1 MNEYSLAKVQK
12 KLLIPVDTLFAL
24 ALALTLTLSF
34 TLTVPFTLCTDV
46 IAEHGTEDEVLFG
59 RELVQRTGDDEPDGL
74 QALAPPEV
82 YILIVSSCRL

>member
-1 MNEYSLAKVQK
+1 MWLILVDAMSVTLTFTTVFTLAVA
-12 KLLIPVDTLFAL
+12 FAL
-24 ALALTLTLSF
+24 CAEVVT
-34 TLTVPFTLCTDV
+34 
-46 IAEHGTEDEVLFG
+46 EHGAEDKVLFG